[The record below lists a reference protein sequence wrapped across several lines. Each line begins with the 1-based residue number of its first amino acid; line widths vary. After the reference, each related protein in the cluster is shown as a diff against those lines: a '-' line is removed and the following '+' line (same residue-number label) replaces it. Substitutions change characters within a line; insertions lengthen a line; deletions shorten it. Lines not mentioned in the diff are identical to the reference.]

1 MLAWIW
7 AGVSVSAVSLVAV
20 AAMFDPVVATFIK
33 MGVQLCMFIGC
44 FCLGLAKTKHY
55 KSLEIRSYEVVGL
68 IYFLLAIL
76 TAISLAP
83 ELKKFGPKPIHIEM
97 EVWASVEDWDNA
109 KIDI

>member
-7 AGVSVSAVSLVAV
+7 TGASVSALFLVSV
-20 AAMFDPVVATFIK
+20 AAVFDPVVATFIK
-33 MGVQLCMFIGC
+33 MGAQFFMFIGC

-55 KSLEIRSYEVVGL
+55 TNLEIKSYEAVGI

-83 ELKKFGPKPIHIEM
+83 ELKKFDPKPTHIEM

-109 KIDI
+109 